1 MSLEAPWKSTR
12 NMDKKTLQIAGA
24 LLLIAGLVLG
34 SIGAYGIATNLP
46 VSDEQPLAEA
56 KKAVTP
62 GNGPSAGQ
70 RDESLEANVEFQVWK
85 SALQV
90 TNRVR
95 AEKRSQGS
103 IFLLCGFIPVIWG
116 MTLLYN
122 SR

>member
-1 MSLEAPWKSTR
+1 MLRWPMAAKAPSTIEAMAT
-12 NMDKKTLQIAGA
+12 KTITCCHSGVITGKPEIIVRTKTAMA
-24 LLLIAGLVLG
+24 ATLG
-34 SIGAYGIATNLP
+34 
-46 VSDEQPLAEA
+46 AEA